1 MLYGISEDKLIE
13 IKESSFKLEKDLQN
27 LVENN
32 LEKLFDL
39 QFLATEFVLEKFRF
53 DSVAY
58 SEEDNSFVIIEY
70 KKVSNDSLVDQG
82 YAYLNTVLKN
92 KAEIVLLFNKI
103 KKANKQKEDFD
114 WESLRIYFVSP
125 KFTEYQ
131 KSATGFLKMPFKLF
145 EVAKYENNL
154 FSIVEINNNKIK
166 DETDTVSI
174 KENNNVDTE
183 VVVYTEEDHLKKM
196 PTNLKEIYNALKEK
210 VVDSFDVDVEA
221 KKHYVAFKH
230 NNKSVFAI
238 EPFPGSRLWKVFLNI
253 ELGKID
259 DPYKK
264 ASEILVGHHGGNQRY
279 LFELKKEEEL
289 DYLMLLIKQAY
300 TALD

>member
-1 MLYGISEDKLIE
+1 MLYAINNEKLNE
-13 IKESSFKLEKDLQN
+13 IKEVPFKLERNLQT
-27 LVENN
+27 LVEKN
-32 LEKLFDL
+32 LDKLFSL
-39 QFLATEFVLEKFRF
+39 KFLATEFALENFRF

-82 YAYLNTVLKN
+82 YAYLNTILKN

-103 KKANKQKEDFD
+103 KNTNKQKEDFD

-145 EVAKYENNL
+145 EVAKYENGL
-154 FSIVEINNNKIK
+154 FSINEINNNKIK
-166 DETDTVSI
+166 DETNTVRINESDKVESEI
-174 KENNNVDTE
+174 I
-183 VVVYTEEDHLKKM
+183 VYTEEDHLKKM
-196 PTNLKEIYNALKEK
+196 NETLREIYTNLKEK
-210 VVDSFDVDVEA
+210 VVNAFDIDIEA
-221 KKHYVAFKH
+221 KKHYIAFKH

-238 EPFPGSRLWKVFLNI
+238 EPFPGTRVWKVFLNI

-264 ASEILVGHHGGNQRY
+264 AAEILVGHHGGNQKY
-279 LFELKKEEEL
+279 VFELKKEDDI

-300 TALD
+300 KE